1 MAQIPIPIR
10 IVQMGLG
17 PIGSA
22 IARRVAHH
30 NDFRLVGAID
40 TDVTKVGKDVGDVV
54 GADPTNMQVAATV
67 DVVEKVRPDVVV
79 NATSSSISVIAPQI
93 SDVLDLGVSV
103 ISTCEELAY
112 PIPSHREIARELDDK
127 AIASSARV
135 LGTGANPGFV
145 MDFLPA
151 MLSLASGRIQAV
163 RVCRV
168 VDTGKRRSQLRQKT
182 GAGLSL
188 AEFQSRVA
196 TKSIGHVGLLQSIY
210 LLAAGLGLVIQQT
223 DEQIEPILVERETSV
238 DDVSLFPGD
247 VAGVHQTA
255 TGVVDDESRITL
267 DLWMSVAAKAPRDE
281 IELLGDNPMSL
292 RVSGGILGDT
302 ATVAIVLN
310 CIPRLLTLQ
319 PGLLTMLDV
328 PPMPRDVRIAFG
340 STGQPF

>member
-1 MAQIPIPIR
+1 MARFRTPIR
-10 IVQMGLG
+10 VVQMGLG
-17 PIGSA
+17 PIGSI

-54 GADPTNMQVAATV
+54 GADPMDMQVAATV

-79 NATSSSISVIAPQI
+79 NATSSSISVIALQI
-93 SDVLDLGVSV
+93 SHFLDLGISV

-112 PIPSHREIARELDDK
+112 PIPSHREIARELDAK
-127 AIASSARV
+127 AIATNARV

-151 MLSLASGRIQAV
+151 ILSLASGRIQEV

-168 VDTGKRRSQLRQKT
+168 VDTGKRRLQLRQKT

-188 AEFQSRVA
+188 EEFQSRVA
-196 TKSIGHVGLLQSIY
+196 SKSVGHVGLLQSIY

-223 DEQIEPILVERETSV
+223 DEEIEPILVDRETSV
-238 DDVSLFPGD
+238 DDISLFPGE

-255 TGVVDDESRITL
+255 TGVLDSESQITL

-281 IELLGDNPMSL
+281 IHFLGDNPMSL
-292 RVSGGILGDT
+292 RVFGGILGDT
-302 ATVAIVLN
+302 ATAAIVLN

-319 PGLLTMLDV
+319 PGLLTMLDI
-328 PPMPRDVRIAFG
+328 PLMPRDVRIALG
-340 STGQPF
+340 STGEPF